1 MCSLCGILG
10 ADDHWSS
17 PIARPG
23 VYAPNDDPRTR
34 RRAAA
39 ERRRIVNLVL
49 ATRHMRLDDWQGSS
63 YVLSTATGQVKV
75 FAALSH
81 LWPEAEALA
90 GVPFDP
96 LDPVLLARLEAG
108 R

>member
-17 PIARPG
+17 AIARPG
-23 VYAPNDDPRTR
+23 VFSHNADPLAR

-39 ERRRIVNLVL
+39 ARLKIVNRVL
-49 ATRHMRLDDWQGSS
+49 ATRHLRLEEWQGRS
-63 YVLSTATGQVKV
+63 YVLSTATGQTKV
-75 FAALSH
+75 FEALSH
-81 LWPEAEALA
+81 LWPEAEALCGA
-90 GVPFDP
+90 SFDP
-96 LDPVLLARLEAG
+96 LDPVLLDKLSPG